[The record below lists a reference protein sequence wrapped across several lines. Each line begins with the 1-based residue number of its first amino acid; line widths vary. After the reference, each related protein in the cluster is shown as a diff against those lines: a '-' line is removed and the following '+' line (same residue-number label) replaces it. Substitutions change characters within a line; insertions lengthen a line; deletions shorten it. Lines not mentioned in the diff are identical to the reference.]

1 MNTRHHSPSPD
12 AQRGLTLIELMISMV
27 LGLLLM
33 LGVVN
38 VYLSQVQS
46 YRVNDN
52 LGQLQNSARTAFE
65 LLAREIREAGGIPCG
80 APIVVDDTGSSGSDW
95 RNWNEGGLVGFTG
108 DDDMEGIDIGDEE
121 AERVEDTDGIS
132 IRSASYET
140 PIAISGYDAP
150 TRTYTALS
158 PTAPDFKADEDDKK
172 VLVVC
177 DYSRATVFE
186 ASAIIKDTSD
196 PERVVTTITHPATAG
211 PYPSSAQGFASRLTT
226 TAWYIGNNGTGGRSL
241 YRVHNGKAA
250 DEIAA
255 GVVGMELSYLT
266 RTGNTLASD
275 YVEADDIASWTNDAA
290 SPVVAV
296 RIVLDLE
303 SRDAVGTDGEPL
315 KQQMQHVVALRHREI
330 IL

>member
-65 LLAREIREAGGIPCG
+65 LMSRELREAGGNPCG
-80 APIVVDDTGSSGSDW
+80 TAIITNTTGASGTDW
-95 RNWNEGGLVGFTG
+95 ENWDEGALVGYTG
-108 DDDMEGIDIGDEE
+108 EDDMADAAFGEDA
-121 AERVEDTDGIS
+121 AERVEDDDGDDTSAGIV
-132 IRSASYET
+132 IRSASVET
-140 PIAISGYDAP
+140 PVVISAYGSNA
-150 TRTYTALS
+150 YTVAS
-158 PTAPDFKADEDDKK
+158 GVASFASGD
-172 VLVVC
+172 VLMAC
-177 DYSRATVFE
+177 DYSRAAIFTA
-186 ASAIIKDTSD
+186 ASGTTDTNI
-196 PERVVTTITHPATAG
+196 VHPAPTGAS
-211 PYPSSAQGFASRLTT
+211 PYPVGTNGFVSRLST
-226 TAWYIGNNGTGGRSL
+226 TAWYIGNNASGGKSL
-241 YRVHNGKAA
+241 YRVHNGGTPA
-250 DEIAA
+250 EIAP
-255 GVVGMELSYLT
+255 GVVGMQLWYLT
-266 RTGNTLASD
+266 RTGSTLASD
-275 YVEADDIASWTNDAA
+275 YETADEIGSWLNTAG